1 VGQVLRAR
9 RRQRLFDV
17 YAPSVADDALGQPIR
32 TYTNVQ
38 RIAGSMLTGASRK
51 GEYAEAI
58 QGTQSNELETRYL
71 PDFAW
76 TLEHRVEDIETK
88 TMYRITGMEDVST
101 AHNTFRLDLEEV
113 VQ

>member
-1 VGQVLRAR
+1 MRSR

-17 YAPSVADDALGQPIR
+17 YEPSVTDDSLGQPIR

-38 RIAGSMLTGASRK
+38 RIAGKMLTGASRK

-71 PDFAW
+71 RGFTW
-76 TLEHRVEDIETK
+76 TLEHRVEDIETG

-101 AHNTFRLDLEEV
+101 EHNTFRLDLEEV
-113 VQ
+113 VL